1 MWELHSLRT
10 HQISNLAFIPRPM
23 DGGFLMLLH
32 WGGSS
37 SESGASGS
45 ELVLQCG
52 TGMWP
57 CVSLPQLVPKHPPTH
72 TQLTPGMLAHSRHKL
87 LADFSHIV
95 TRWFVNYWECNRSAS
110 LIPTTHLLHYPCGRF
125 FFFYSLCPES
135 CAPSQSVV
143 YRKTW
148 RSQTHLFL
156 QNPVGSSGNLSQNGL
171 CKTSCDPGKPLW
183 RRTLKYK
190 RVLQNSY
197 GRAKGL
203 ILRTPPPLLF

>member
-1 MWELHSLRT
+1 MKVSKPFFCGATRPYLLATCLMWELHSLRT

-125 FFFYSLCPES
+125 FFFTHFVLSHVPP
-135 CAPSQSVV
+135 PSQ
-143 YRKTW
+143 
-148 RSQTHLFL
+148 
-156 QNPVGSSGNLSQNGL
+156 
-171 CKTSCDPGKPLW
+171 
-183 RRTLKYK
+183 
-190 RVLQNSY
+190 
-197 GRAKGL
+197 
-203 ILRTPPPLLF
+203 